1 MGGRQRTFGT
11 GVGPVVADEAYL
23 RESILQPA
31 AKIVPGFE
39 RSETVMA
46 PSASVLT
53 DPQIDSLILFIKSLK

>member
-1 MGGRQRTFGT
+1 MGGRQRTFGN
-11 GVGPVVADEAYL
+11 GVGPVVADEPYL

-46 PSASVLT
+46 PCAGVLT

>member
-1 MGGRQRTFGT
+1 MASVPWSPTKPTSANRSSSR
-11 GVGPVVADEAYL
+11 
-23 RESILQPA
+23 A

-46 PSASVLT
+46 PCAGVLT

>member
-1 MGGRQRTFGT
+1 M
-11 GVGPVVADEAYL
+11 VAAEAYL

-46 PSASVLT
+46 PYAGVLT
-53 DPQIDSLILFIKSLK
+53 DPQIDSLILFIKTLK